1 MARVPFERRFA
12 GDHYHPHSRSHPA
25 GAPRGE
31 PRRRTGAILTIAT
44 VVLLATWSGAA
55 AIYVLFRDDALRLL
69 ADRQVAL
76 VRTYDKE
83 VGALLTEIE
92 RLKSVK
98 LLDQQRVER
107 TLADLMRRQV
117 TLEQR
122 QAALSAL
129 ASTKAMRPAEEVT
142 GTITAPVPAS
152 APKPQPLSEALP
164 RERRTEAAPPPASAF
179 DRQIAELS
187 EKLVRAEVT
196 QTRVLDGVERGY
208 SGRVTRMRLALAELG
223 LPTPQDSSLTR
234 FSNAMGGP
242 FLPFFRT
249 DDPFERQMSRIRL
262 ATREFETLAQTFDA
276 VPVRRPTRAALEV
289 TSGYGMRLDPF
300 LRQLALHTGV
310 DLRAE
315 WGDPV
320 RAAAG
325 GKVTQASW
333 QGGYGI
339 MVEIDHG
346 NGLATRYAHLSVADV
361 AEGTTIPAGRV
372 IGRTGTTG
380 RSTGP
385 HLHYEIR
392 MNGDTIDPMRFLKV
406 GARLSDGF

>member
-12 GDHYHPHSRSHPA
+12 GDHFHPHSRSHPA
-25 GAPRGE
+25 APAHGE
-31 PRRRTGAILTIAT
+31 PRRHTGAILTIAT
-44 VVLLATWSGAA
+44 IVLLATWSGAA
-55 AIYVLFRDDALRLL
+55 TIYILFRDDALRLL
-69 ADRQVAL
+69 ADRQLAQ
-76 VRTYDKE
+76 VRAHDKE
-83 VGALLTEIE
+83 VGALLTELE

-107 TLADLMRRQV
+107 TLADLTRRQV

-129 ASTKAMRPAEEVT
+129 ASTKAIRPGDDVT
-142 GTITAPVPAS
+142 GTIPLPVPAS
-152 APKPQPLSEALP
+152 APKPQPLSEELP
-164 RERRTEAAPPPASAF
+164 SQRRTQAAPLPASAF

-187 EKLVRAEVT
+187 EKLLRAEVT
-196 QTRVLDGVERGY
+196 QTRALDSVERGY
-208 SGRVTRMRLALAELG
+208 GGQVTRMRTVLAELG
-223 LPTPQDSSLTR
+223 LSSPQDSSLTR

-262 ATREFETLAQTFDA
+262 AAREFETLGQTFEA
-276 VPVRRPTRAALEV
+276 VPVRRPTQAALEV

-300 LRQLALHTGV
+300 LKQFALHTGV
-310 DLRAE
+310 DFRAE
-315 WGDPV
+315 PGDPV

-325 GKVTQASW
+325 GKVTQAGW

-346 NGLATRYAHLSVADV
+346 NGLATRYAHLSAVDV
-361 AEGTTIPAGRV
+361 AEGTTIPAGRI
-372 IGRTGTTG
+372 IGRTGNTG

-392 MNGDTIDPMRFLKV
+392 MNGDTIDPMRFLKA
-406 GARLSDGF
+406 GARLSD